1 MPKQVMLSDTVWSE
15 IAKRGNF
22 GESEDDVLRR
32 VFELPQA
39 TSDDMIE
46 LVSRPRNPLL
56 TEDRTYE
63 LTDKGQ
69 MFLYKNRKVTQKR
82 AILELIEGLKT
93 GRNGGVREDTLTRAM
108 RDHPHLVRSRQPLRQ
123 LLRWYQSKYFGPGEL
138 TVVSEGKL
146 VR

>member
-1 MPKQVMLSDTVWSE
+1 MPRQVTLSDMVWGE
-15 IAKRGNF
+15 IATRGDF

-39 TSDDMIE
+39 TPDDMIE

-56 TEDRTYE
+56 AKDRTYE

-69 MFLYKNRKVTQKR
+69 MFLRENKKVTQKQ
-82 AILELIEGLKT
+82 AILGLIESLKT
-93 GRNGGVREDTLTRAM
+93 GRNGGVREDVLIRAM

-123 LLRWYQSKYFGPGEL
+123 LLRWYQSKDFGPEEL
-138 TVVSEGKL
+138 TVVSEG
-146 VR
+146 

>member
-1 MPKQVMLSDTVWSE
+1 MPKQVMLSDTVWGE

-39 TSDDMIE
+39 TPDDMIE
-46 LVSRPRNPLL
+46 LVTRPRNPLL

-69 MFLYKNRKVTQKR
+69 MFLRENKKVTQKR
-82 AILELIEGLKT
+82 AILGLIESLKT
-93 GRNGGVREDTLTRAM
+93 GRNGGVREDTLIRAM

-123 LLRWYQSKYFGPGEL
+123 LLRWYQSKDFGPGEL
-138 TVVSEGKL
+138 TVVSEESG
-146 VR
+146 